1 VREGWET
8 AKLGDVCTFE
18 NGDRGKNYPSKSAQV
33 SEGVPF
39 VNAGHLVNGRVYLE
53 KMNFITEER
62 FNLLGSGKFFPG
74 DTLFCL
80 RGSLGK
86 YGVVGEDVGQGA
98 IASSLVIIRPKESS
112 LLTISSRLLTYYL
125 DSKICAQMITKYAG
139 GAAQPNLGAKDLAKF
154 CIPLPP
160 LPEQERIVAILDEA
174 FATIDQAIANT
185 EKNLANAKELFD
197 SELNRIFSQK
207 GEGWVETTLGDV
219 YDVRDGTH
227 DSPKYQEHGYALITS
242 KNLQPNGLSFEK
254 VKYIAETDYKDI
266 CKRSHVERGD
276 VLLAMIGTIGNPTV
290 VMVEPNFAIK
300 NVALFKTGPKRSGHF
315 LRYYLSSP
323 KVIQKMKTEAKG
335 ATQKFVGLG
344 YLRNF
349 PIHTPTNE
357 IENEIAAVA
366 SQKEEKSK
374 ILQEQCKIKLK
385 ALDKLKQ
392 SLLQKAFTGELTVSS
407 DALYP
412 TLAEAGL

>member
-1 VREGWET
+1 MREGWET

-207 GEGWVETTLGDV
+207 GEGWVETTLGEIGRVSMCKRILKQQTSPSGDIPFFKI
-219 YDVRDGTH
+219 GTFGKTP
-227 DSPKYQEHGYALITS
+227 DAFIP
-242 KNLQPNGLSFEK
+242 
-254 VKYIAETDYKDI
+254 KDI
-266 CKRSHVERGD
+266 YEEFKEKYSFPKKGD
-276 VLLAMIGTIGNPTV
+276 VLISASGTIG
-290 VMVEPNFAIK
+290 
-300 NVALFKTGPKRSGHF
+300 R
-315 LRYYLSSP
+315 R
-323 KVIQKMKTEAKG
+323 VIYDGKPAYFQDSNI
-335 ATQKFVGLG
+335 VWID
-344 YLRNF
+344 N
-349 PIHTPTNE
+349 NE
-357 IENEIAAVA
+357 
-366 SQKEEKSK
+366 
-374 ILQEQCKIKLK
+374 
-385 ALDKLKQ
+385 
-392 SLLQKAFTGELTVSS
+392 ELV
-407 DALYP
+407 LN
-412 TLAEAGL
+412 